1 MPLLRAEGFV
11 LKSYPLGEA
20 DKIVTILTREE
31 GKLRGVA
38 KSARKSRRRFG
49 SSLEPW
55 SRVSLTYFEKEAS
68 ELGRVDACDLLESAY
83 RLHEDLDTAWLLA
96 YMAEVADLFSRD
108 RQAEPHYYRLLG
120 SLLGALREGLSR
132 PAALRYF
139 EVWTLKLHGLLPD
152 LSHCA
157 GCETPLGRE
166 GLILDLAA
174 GSVFCAE
181 CAGAEGPSRVALK
194 QAGRTVLGNILREHP
209 AVLAGRKISS
219 SGLDEVGRLTQASL
233 LAFVGTPFRTA
244 RFVSGAAGGVR

>member
-11 LKSYPLGEA
+11 LKAYPLGEA

-31 GKLRGVA
+31 GKIRGVA

-55 SRVSLTYFEKEAS
+55 SRVSLTYFEKEVS
-68 ELGRVDACDLLESAY
+68 ELGRLDACDLLESAY

-132 PAALRYF
+132 HAARRYF

-152 LSHCA
+152 LSRCA
-157 GCETPLGRE
+157 DCEASLGRE
-166 GLILDLAA
+166 GLILDLPS
-174 GSVFCAE
+174 GSVLCRRCGSE
-181 CAGAEGPSRVALK
+181 ESPSRIALRYE
-194 QAGRTVLGNILREHP
+194 GRMVLGSILREHP
-209 AVLAGRKISS
+209 AVLAGKKLSS
-219 SGLDEVGRLTQASL
+219 PGLDEVGRLTTAAL
-233 LAFVGTPFRTA
+233 LSFVGAPFKSA
-244 RFVSGAAGGVR
+244 RFLKVAEEAAS

>member
-1 MPLLRAEGFV
+1 MPLLRTEGFV
-11 LKSYPLGEA
+11 LRAYPLGEA
-20 DKIVTILTREE
+20 DKIVTFLTREE
-31 GKLRGVA
+31 GKIRGVA

-96 YMAEVADLFSRD
+96 YMAEVADQFSRD

-120 SLLGALREGLSR
+120 SLLGALREGLPR
-132 PAALRYF
+132 GVALRYF

-157 GCETPLGRE
+157 GCEEPPGRAD
-166 GLILDLAA
+166 LIVDLAS
-174 GSVFCAE
+174 GSVLCQR
-181 CAGAEGPSRVALK
+181 CCGAEGPSRVALRHG
-194 QAGRTVLGNILREHP
+194 GRTVLASILREHP
-209 AVLAGRKISS
+209 SILASRKLPSA
-219 SGLDEVGRLTQASL
+219 GLKEVGRLTSASL
-233 LAFVGTPFRTA
+233 LAFVGAPFKTA
-244 RFVSGAAGGVR
+244 RFLSVAEEVAW